1 MTVRFRTEPE
11 ASAELDDAVAWY
23 ERHRT
28 GLGGEFLEA
37 IDDTLDFIARWP
49 RAATLAS
56 GVPGELGVRRAPVR
70 RFPYMSSMSK
80 ARGLFEFSRLH
91 TIAAHPATG
100 FPERWSSTRR
110 QDHV

>member
-56 GVPGELGVRRAPVR
+56 GVPGDLGVRCAPVR
-70 RFPYMSSMSK
+70 RFPYHVVYVEGAGTIRILAFAHDRRSP
-80 ARGLFEFSRLH
+80 GYWLSR
-91 TIAAHPATG
+91 AM
-100 FPERWSSTRR
+100 E
-110 QDHV
+110 